1 MVDAAD
7 VARAK
12 ALAAGPLGEKMAKF
26 PLLFA
31 KAAFFGQRPSRT
43 RPTEVRNGTITL
55 ANLGN
60 GPLAIT
66 CQHVIAG
73 YREKRANL
81 DRVIF
86 QIGDV
91 DLDPVA
97 QLIDENQRL
106 DLATIGLTEKQ
117 VKAITS
123 DGEIGSC
130 VFEPISWPP
139 PIPNEGEFIAFG
151 GFPGSLRSVISF
163 DELEFGSWSSGASEI
178 SSVSEFQFAS
188 TFERE
193 FWVRSFGN
201 KHHMDLNALGG
212 MSGGPAF
219 IKRTLYW
226 DLVGIVT
233 QYHENYDTVF
243 FAPLRSIRPGGTI
256 ECPPI

>member
-1 MVDAAD
+1 MVDEANIAK
-7 VARAK
+7 AK

-43 RPTEVRNGTITL
+43 LPTEVRNGTITL

-60 GPLAIT
+60 RPLAIT

-86 QIGDV
+86 QIGDA

-130 VFEPISWPP
+130 VFEPTSWPP

-151 GFPGSLRSVISF
+151 GFPGSFRSVISF
-163 DELEFGSWSSGASEI
+163 DELEFGTWSSGASEVC
-178 SSVSEFQFAS
+178 SVSEFQFAS
-188 TFERE
+188 VFERE
-193 FWVRSFGN
+193 FWVQSFGN
-201 KHHMDLNALGG
+201 KYHMDLNALGG

-219 IKRTLYW
+219 IKRKLYW

-243 FAPLRSIRPGGTI
+243 FASLRSIRPGGTI
-256 ECPPI
+256 ERPPV